1 MMLVLR
7 ALCGFAAYDIVI
19 AVRGFQTMYSI
30 VRNWKVSSSKPPS
43 SETVSRVCA
52 AINHASIWYPKRVLC
67 LQRSFATTYILR
79 KSGVPAQ
86 MVFGA
91 RKVPFKAHAWVEID
105 GQPVNERSN
114 VFATYAVLERC

>member
-1 MMLVLR
+1 MLVLR

-19 AVRGFQTMYSI
+19 AVRGFQTMHSI
-30 VRNWKVSSSKPPS
+30 VRNWTVSSKPSNP
-43 SETVSRVCA
+43 ETVSRVCA

-79 KSGVPAQ
+79 KSGVWAR

-91 RKVPFKAHAWVEID
+91 RRVPFKAHAWVEID
-105 GQPVNERSN
+105 GQAINERSN
-114 VFATYAVLERC
+114 LFATYEVLERC